1 LISHLFED
9 DDAVVGGQ
17 VSPIILRDY
26 QEKAKSAVL
35 AAKDRGLHRVMVV
48 MPTGTG
54 KTTLFASLVDEFD
67 RQYNETSLVVAHRI
81 ELLTQ
86 AANRIALQVPR
97 LQVGI
102 EGGDLEA
109 RFESRAV
116 VAGVQTI
123 GRPDS
128 KRLNWFHPG
137 LLIMDE
143 GHHAPADTWQNVM
156 RRFGS
161 YEGVCFTLAV
171 TATDHRM
178 DNKPLHGTEES
189 IFEDVVFRYPLSQ
202 AVSDGWLVDLRGYRV
217 ATGVDLS
224 GVKTTAGDY
233 NVSHLARAVNTEA
246 RNHTAFKHWD
256 EVASDRR
263 TIVFCVDVQHAKDV
277 AELFRS
283 NGVTAESVDGTMK
296 TEKREGVLARF
307 ASGKTQVLTNVDV
320 ATEGFDIPDVS
331 CVLMLRPTQSWGLYT
346 QMAGRGV
353 RLLPGTVEG
362 KYAPK
367 DRRHAIR
374 TSNKPDCLVIDVV
387 DLSTKFGLNGPPDED
402 DDIKPEKKAIPA
414 SVAGLVGL
422 PADFDLQG
430 HSLFEAAKWAD
441 ELTPAKR
448 AQLFKRPM
456 SFENLSTVLS
466 EVDLI
471 KELSIPE
478 EIIGVSRLAWM
489 KTGESEYML
498 PCGSSSF
505 DRDRIAK
512 MEMDVL
518 GRFFLTL
525 SSSQMTYPSLPLGSD
540 LGKAFDEADRLIRM
554 TFPDCGPIVQANASW
569 RDKPPSEKQIE
580 LLQKMGVEA
589 NLIAALETMGQAR
602 ALIEQQ
608 KLGVRR
614 RQRKAKGI

>member
-1 LISHLFED
+1 MITHLFED
-9 DDAVVGGQ
+9 DDAVVAGTAA
-17 VSPIILRDY
+17 PIILRDY
-26 QEKAKSAVL
+26 QERAKSAVL
-35 AAKDRGLHRVMVV
+35 GAKDRGLHRVMVV

-54 KTTLFASLVDEFD
+54 KTTLFSSLVDEFD
-67 RQYNETSLVVAHRI
+67 RSYGETSLVVAHRM
-81 ELLTQ
+81 ELLHQ
-86 AANRIALQVPR
+86 ASNRIAQQVPR

-102 EGGDLEA
+102 EGGDHTA
-109 RFESRAV
+109 PFECRAV

-202 AVSDGWLVDLRGYRV
+202 AVSDGWLVDLKGYRV

-224 GVKTTAGDY
+224 GVRTTAGDY
-233 NVSHLARAVNTEA
+233 NVGQLARAVNTEA

-277 AELFRS
+277 AQLFRD
-283 NGVTAESVDGTMK
+283 NGITSESVDGTMQS
-296 TEKREGVLARF
+296 EKREAVMRRF

-353 RLLPGTVEG
+353 RLLPGTADG
-362 KYAPK
+362 LATPK
-367 DRRHAIR
+367 ERRHAIR
-374 TSNKPDCLVIDVV
+374 SSAKPDCFVIDVV
-387 DLSTKFGLNGPPDED
+387 DVSSKFGLNGPPDD
-402 DDIKPEKKAIPA
+402 DDIKEDKRPVPA

-441 ELTPAKR
+441 ELVPAKR
-448 AQLFKRPM
+448 AQLFRRPM

-478 EIIGVSRLAWM
+478 EILGISRLAWM
-489 KTGESEYML
+489 KTGEFEYML

-505 DRDRIAK
+505 EKERIAK
-512 MEMDVL
+512 IEMDLL
-518 GRFFLTL
+518 GRLFLTL
-525 SSSQMTYPSLPLGSD
+525 SSNQMKYPSMPLGDD
-540 LGKAFDEADRLIRM
+540 LARAFDEADRMIRL

-569 RDKPPSEKQIE
+569 RDKPPSEKQLD
-580 LLQKMGVEA
+580 LLRKMMVEEETIV
-589 NLIAALETMGQAR
+589 LLETMGQAR
-602 ALIEQQ
+602 ALIEQR
-608 KLGVRR
+608 KLGLGRK
-614 RQRKAKGI
+614 QRKAKGI

>member
-1 LISHLFED
+1 MISHLFED

-26 QEKAKSAVL
+26 QERAKAAVL

-67 RQYNETSLVVAHRI
+67 RQYGETSLVVAHRL

-86 AANRIALQVPR
+86 AANRISLQVPR

-102 EGGDLEA
+102 EGGDLQA

-233 NVSHLARAVNTEA
+233 NVSQLARAVNTEA
-246 RNHTAFKHWD
+246 RNITAFKHWD

-277 AELFRS
+277 AEMFRS
-283 NGVTAESVDGTMK
+283 NGVTAESVDGTMHAD
-296 TEKREGVLARF
+296 KREGVMRRF
-307 ASGKTQVLTNVDV
+307 ATGKTQVLTNVDV

-353 RLLPGTVEG
+353 RVLPATVDG
-362 KYAPK
+362 KYSPK
-367 DRRHAIR
+367 DRRQAIR
-374 TSNKPDCLVIDVV
+374 TSGKPDCFVIDVV
-387 DLSTKFGLNGPPDED
+387 DVSKEFGLNAPPDDD
-402 DDIKPEKKAIPA
+402 DDIKPERKPVPA

-430 HSLFEAAKWAD
+430 HSLFEAAKWSD

-448 AQLFKRPM
+448 AQMFRRPT
-456 SFENLSTVLS
+456 SFENLSTILS

-489 KTGESEYML
+489 KTGESEYVL
-498 PCGSSSF
+498 PCGSSTF
-505 DRDRIAK
+505 DRDRFAK

-525 SSSQMTYPSLPLGSD
+525 SSSQMTYPSLPLGAD
-540 LGKAFDEADRLIRM
+540 LAKAFDEADRLVRM

-569 RDKPPSEKQIE
+569 RDKPPSEKQVD
-580 LLQKMGVEA
+580 LLRNMEVEEH
-589 NLIAALETMGQAR
+589 LIAALETMGQAR
-602 ALIEQQ
+602 ALIEQH
-608 KLGVRR
+608 KLGVK
-614 RQRKAKGI
+614 RKHRKPRGI